1 MKRTILLLP
10 LALLLVACGSGDK
23 YQPKKQPDIKP
34 VVLEPGNE
42 ATLMPFKVG
51 NQWVYV
57 AEIGAQKQEITFRVT
72 DVRTE
77 GDATIATLSTS
88 STGTQPRDSEWRID
102 PTGIYQVSDGPDRRF
117 DPPQLIFPIPATL
130 YELREMKSTGP
141 TPGGEGAFD
150 LAVKYLGPQEV
161 DTEMG
166 RMSALAVESVTSW
179 TTPDGPARSIA
190 VTWWV
195 PGVGFVRQRQEI
207 ITQAG
212 SGVIVMKLKSHSFT

>member
-1 MKRTILLLP
+1 MKRTLLLMP

-23 YQPKKQPDIKP
+23 YQPKKQATIKP
-34 VVLEPGNE
+34 VAFEAGQE

-51 NQWVYV
+51 NQWVYT
-57 AEIGAQKQEITFRVT
+57 AEVGAQKQEVTFRVT

-77 GDATIATLSTS
+77 GDATIATMATS
-88 STGTQPRDSEWRID
+88 SPGTPTRESQWRMDS
-102 PTGIYQVSDGPDRRF
+102 TGIYQVSDGSDRKF
-117 DPPQLIFPIPATL
+117 EPPQLIFPFPAKL
-130 YELREMKSTGP
+130 YELREMKSDGP
-141 TPGGEGAFD
+141 VPGGAGPFD
-150 LAVKYLGPQEV
+150 LSVRFIGTQEV
-161 DTEMG
+161 DTDMG

-195 PGVGFVRQRQEI
+195 PEIGFVRQRQEI